1 MSYTD
6 QTGSAPGGFGKM
18 LNSLQ
23 GLQQRLEDFSIADVT
38 NAEANARTLIQ
49 RLQQFQDTIGAIAL
63 VKTAAA
69 NIDQSIA
76 EIQQLDTEVVGTD
89 SLENH
94 PQLHAIVNASKLIK
108 LHKLMAALK
117 AGADV
122 GESQDKPI
130 LDPVSAAAGSVERSE
145 GIALETAKAIGAESV
160 DSDNAAGLETSEA
173 APSLP
178 ELVPTPLTTATI
190 VSSSVLETT
199 ADSPIRA
206 AATGD
211 TGALHSDALA
221 DFPTAE
227 TEFETAVAAAA
238 PDSLIAEDQWP
249 DFPAPA
255 EQLTDS
261 QVTLA
266 GPLRVEFGTNL
277 PQPLEPKQD
286 LQIAPVKKS
295 KARNKAPG
303 QVDPSKALVPA
314 NDSFDLRLLDDLV
327 SNYGE
332 FASNPNLPA
341 TVKKKELQSVEP
353 AANKTHKA
361 QPEHSDSVEAAAPA
375 VKKHGDLDRQL
386 KKIIKDYGEYD
397 IYSDKQTTNI
407 KKAGI
412 LAFVFLGLVFGGIYL
427 FKTPP
432 PTAQIAPATSNS
444 SSTKPDDRISRPAV
458 AETTSD
464 SRETALGA
472 IHDNEKTT
480 TINK

>member
-6 QTGSAPGGFGKM
+6 QTGSASGGFGKM

-38 NAEANARTLIQ
+38 NAEANARTLIL
-49 RLQQFQDTIGAIAL
+49 RLKQFQDTIGAIAL
-63 VKTAAA
+63 VKKAAA

-76 EIQQLDTEVVGTD
+76 EIQQLDTEVVGMD

-108 LHKLMAALK
+108 LRKMMAALK

-160 DSDNAAGLETSEA
+160 DSDSAAGLETSEA

-178 ELVPTPLTTATI
+178 ELVSTRLTAATI
-190 VSSSVLETT
+190 VSSSVLETA
-199 ADSPIRA
+199 ADSPVTA

-227 TEFETAVAAAA
+227 AEFETAVAAT
-238 PDSLIAEDQWP
+238 
-249 DFPAPA
+249 APA

-266 GPLRVEFGTNL
+266 GSLRVESATNL

-295 KARNKAPG
+295 KARNIAPG

-397 IYSDKQTTNI
+397 IYSDKQSTNI

-432 PTAQIAPATSNS
+432 PAAEIAPATSNS

-472 IHDNEKTT
+472 IHDNEKPTT
-480 TINK
+480 TNK

>member
-1 MSYTD
+1 MLSAVRKEAPLDMSYTD
-6 QTGSAPGGFGKM
+6 QTGSASGGFGKM

-38 NAEANARTLIQ
+38 NAEANARTLIL
-49 RLQQFQDTIGAIAL
+49 RLKQFQDTIGAIAL
-63 VKTAAA
+63 VKKAAA

-76 EIQQLDTEVVGTD
+76 EIQQLDTEVVGMD

-108 LHKLMAALK
+108 LRKMMAALK

-160 DSDNAAGLETSEA
+160 DSDSAAGLETSEA

-178 ELVPTPLTTATI
+178 ELVSTRLTAATI
-190 VSSSVLETT
+190 VSSSVLETA
-199 ADSPIRA
+199 ADSPVTA

-227 TEFETAVAAAA
+227 AEFETAVAAT
-238 PDSLIAEDQWP
+238 
-249 DFPAPA
+249 APA

-353 AANKTHKA
+353 AANKAHKA

-397 IYSDKQTTNI
+397 IYSDKQSTNI

-432 PTAQIAPATSNS
+432 PAAEIAPATSNS

-472 IHDNEKTT
+472 IHDNEKPTT
-480 TINK
+480 TNK

>member
-1 MSYTD
+1 
-6 QTGSAPGGFGKM
+6 M

-38 NAEANARTLIQ
+38 NAEANARTLIL

-76 EIQQLDTEVVGTD
+76 EIQQLDTEVVGMD

-108 LHKLMAALK
+108 LRKMMAALK

-160 DSDNAAGLETSEA
+160 DSDSAAGLETSEA

-206 AATGD
+206 TATGD

-227 TEFETAVAAAA
+227 AEFETVVAAAA

-249 DFPAPA
+249 HFPAPA

-266 GPLRVEFGTNL
+266 GSLRVESATNL

-314 NDSFDLRLLDDLV
+314 NDSFDLRLLNDLV

-353 AANKTHKA
+353 VANKTHKA

-432 PTAQIAPATSNS
+432 PAAEIAPATSNS
-444 SSTKPDDRISRPAV
+444 SSTKPGDRISRPAV
-458 AETTSD
+458 AESTSD

-472 IHDNEKTT
+472 IHDNEKPTT
-480 TINK
+480 TNK